1 MTTHPRGWGQKG
13 IQETREGEQNMS
25 SIDLPGGVEARGT
38 LAKVRGTAKATR
50 LVVEL
55 DPSVAALVAGRLVPL
70 VGAEVSVEV
79 APVQARIDV
88 DGGGER

>member
-1 MTTHPRGWGQKG
+1 
-13 IQETREGEQNMS
+13 MS
-25 SIDLPGGVEARGT
+25 SISVTGVLGAVEARGV
-38 LAKVRGTAKATR
+38 LAEVRGTAKATR

-70 VGAEVSVEV
+70 VGAEVSVGV

-88 DGGGER
+88 DGGDRR

>member
-1 MTTHPRGWGQKG
+1 
-13 IQETREGEQNMS
+13 MS
-25 SIDLPGGVEARGT
+25 STSVRSVLGAVEARGV
-38 LAKVRGTAKATR
+38 LAEVKGTAKSTR

-55 DPSVAALVAGRLVPL
+55 DPSVAAAVAGRLVPL

-88 DGGGER
+88 DGGDGR

>member
-1 MTTHPRGWGQKG
+1 VDGVRRGF
-13 IQETREGEQNMS
+13 ERREKEQDMS
-25 SIDLPGGVEARGT
+25 SIDYAAGGVEARGT
-38 LAKVRGTAKATR
+38 LAEVRGTAKATR

-70 VGAEVSVEV
+70 VGAEVSVGV

-88 DGGGER
+88 DGGDGR